1 MGTLGPKHILFGYMD
16 PHIVEESN
24 TVVKKKGVT
33 VWDSVYLLVESPG
46 ELKVNLWE
54 SIGIKPQKG

>member
-1 MGTLGPKHILFGYMD
+1 MD

-33 VWDSVYLLVESPG
+33 VWDSVYLLVEYPG
-46 ELKVNLWE
+46 ELKNNLWE